1 MENEFNPLT
10 GLRGNGPVS
19 AFQATQCPCR
29 ANARHIRAIIAS
41 TRADSD
47 VVLENLQAAILRAKN
62 IDWEGKASE
71 LFRSRLDESMRRA
84 TVLSDRMLAMQRL
97 SQMGAA

>member
-1 MENEFNPLT
+1 MENGFNPLT
-10 GLRGNGPVS
+10 GLRGNGPAS
-19 AFQATQCPCR
+19 AFQAAQCPCR
-29 ANARHIRAIIAS
+29 ANARQVRALIAS

-47 VVLENLQAAILRAKN
+47 VALENLQTAILRAKS

-84 TVLSDRMLAMQRL
+84 IALSDRIIAMQRL
-97 SQMGAA
+97 SRMEAA